1 MLLFVYRVY
10 SFGICYILTV
20 CMWNDKRVVV
30 MKKWERV
37 LNEIYFNPKHPSA
50 FAGPI
55 KVYRTLLKKHVR
67 VTLPQVEEWVQNQDA
82 YSLLRPV
89 RYRFLRQRIVTSGLD
104 DMWDADLAEV
114 GNISQH
120 NGGVRFWLV
129 VIDVF
134 SRYLWVIPTK
144 TKSQKDM
151 VDAFKALLHNTTRR
165 PQVLRTD
172 NGKEFVNQSVRRL
185 FNEAGVKHFTTK
197 NETKANYA
205 ERVIRTLKGLVYR
218 YCVHNQ
224 TYTYDTVLQDL
235 VHNYN
240 HRPHSSLKGRAP
252 ADIIQANEAKVWKEM
267 YVDTVVKQRSKPF
280 RFKLGDTVR
289 ISHMKYTFQ
298 RDYHQKWTQELFVV
312 VARRRKGIHRM
323 YKLADQLQE
332 EVQGLFYEA
341 ELQKVKKA
349 DNALYHVEKIL
360 NRRKRQGREEVFVK
374 WVGHPAKFNQWIW
387 AKDLKELPSRK

>member
-205 ERVIRTLKGLVYR
+205 ERVIRTVKGLLYR
-218 YCVHNQ
+218 YFLYRQ
-224 TYTYDTVLQDL
+224 TYHYIDVLEKI
-235 VHNYN
+235 VENYN
-240 HRPHSSLKGRAP
+240 NRPHSSLNGLAP
-252 ADIIQANEAKVWKEM
+252 AKITASNESSVWKRM
-267 YVDTVVKQRSKPF
+267 YVDTSKSIKKST
-280 RFKLGDTVR
+280 FKYKVGDKVR
-289 ISHMKYTFQ
+289 ISHLKYTFQ
-298 RDYHQKWTQELFVV
+298 RDYQEKWT
-312 VARRRKGIHRM
+312 
-323 YKLADQLQE
+323 E
-332 EVQGLFYEA
+332 EVFIITKRLIRRGHKFYQLKDYTEEDIDGYFYEV
-341 ELQKVKKA
+341 ELQKVTK
-349 DNALYHVEKIL
+349 DIDSVFRIEKIVKQ
-360 NRRKRQGREEVFVK
+360 RGKRGREEYLVK
-374 WVGHPAKFNQWIW
+374 WMGWPSKFNSWVKKNDIQMI
-387 AKDLKELPSRK
+387 